1 MTNLRKPLSRVTAD
15 IIHEAGKNREI
26 VVHLG
31 LRTIAV
37 RAKGCKTAYEATYK
51 DLYSWCVKMEV
62 RHKARE
68 KAKAKKKKRQAS
80 KARGSR
86 AAGVSQ
92 GKSF

>member
-15 IIHEAGKNREI
+15 VIHEAGKYREI

-37 RAKGCKTAYEATYK
+37 RAKGCKTTYEAAYK

-68 KAKAKKKKRQAS
+68 KAKAKKMKKRRP
-80 KARGSR
+80 K
-86 AAGVSQ
+86 
-92 GKSF
+92 